1 MRAAA
6 IVRAARMSRIWFF
19 IFYPLTQIANI
30 KPMNGEAII
39 KADDIDAPT
48 IINRAPTKREVIANF
63 IFNPLKIA
71 PRFVGLDV
79 TITQS

>member
-1 MRAAA
+1 M
-6 IVRAARMSRIWFF
+6 
-19 IFYPLTQIANI
+19 QIANI
-30 KPMNGEAII
+30 RAIHGEAII
-39 KADDIDAPT
+39 KPDEMDAPMVMT
-48 IINRAPTKREVIANF
+48 DAPRMRDASAIF